1 MDAEVHNS
9 IRVEVQN
16 ALTTSQNTM
25 MTEMRNLIS
34 QEVGRI
40 HTLNEKLAENQLSK
54 IEDTIGE
61 SHKFKKRG
69 NEEQFKHN
77 NKVLMKLQEAESSMS
92 GTISDE
98 KIVTC
103 RTKISE
109 GMTLIKHRQKLIKL
123 ADSTDSGWRLVQGY
137 ESNPLASDSE
147 DEKRI
152 FKAQARAERKIKAE
166 KAKRKESTKRFH
178 PYSAGGSG
186 GEKIP
191 TVVSTGP
198 KFPRPGR
205 CFNCGGKGHWKRE
218 CTEEPQAQDK
228 MSTIYNF
235 SSFDK
240 STVKEPLLYVNR
252 I

>member
-25 MTEMRNLIS
+25 KTEMRNLIS

-40 HTLNEKLAENQLSK
+40 HTLHQKLAENQLSK

-61 SHKFKKRG
+61 SHKFKERG

-77 NKVLMKLQEAESSMS
+77 NKVLMKLQEAETSMS
-92 GTISDE
+92 GAISDE

-109 GMTLIKHRQKLIKL
+109 GITLTKHRQKLIKL
-123 ADSTDSGWRLVQGY
+123 ADSTDSGWRLVQEY
-137 ESNPLASDSE
+137 ESIPLASDSE

-152 FKAQARAERKIKAE
+152 FKAQTRAERKIKAE
-166 KAKRKESTKRFH
+166 KAKRKETIKHYH
-178 PYSAGGSG
+178 PYSSGGPS
-186 GEKIP
+186 GEKIS
-191 TVVSTGP
+191 TVASTGP
-198 KFPRPGR
+198 KFPRPGS

-218 CTEEPQAQDK
+218 CT
-228 MSTIYNF
+228 
-235 SSFDK
+235 
-240 STVKEPLLYVNR
+240 
-252 I
+252 